1 LSDGWISTPALVRL
15 RDVLRPAPVRP
26 PSFRGIFRDDLPAR
40 AVYAESAGIA
50 RCVPR
55 AVAVP
60 ADAED
65 VIALVVW
72 AATAGVPLI
81 PRGSGSS
88 MAGGAVG
95 DGVIVDLGGFREMGP
110 IDIGGRRVRAGAGV
124 LCQALDRA
132 ARAAGL
138 RFPVDPSSAAFCTIG
153 GMASTN
159 AAGARTLKYG
169 AARGW
174 ITGLDCVFDDGSRA
188 TLRRGEAPPDVP
200 AIARFLRDVGRE
212 LRSKGATMVRPG
224 VRKESSGYG
233 VGHYAR
239 TGDVLD
245 LVVGS
250 EGTLAII
257 VGVEAALTP
266 TPEATAS
273 VLASFRSLDA
283 AVAGARLA
291 LEAGA
296 SACELLDRT
305 FLDVAREGGSVPVHA
320 DTEAVLMIEL
330 EAQTA
335 LTAETAA
342 RMLADVLRASGAV
355 DVALGLSPE
364 DEKALWALRHAASP
378 ILATLD
384 PSLASMQVIEDG
396 AVPPDRLA
404 DYVRGVRA
412 ILAANATRGVIFGH
426 AGDAHVHANVL
437 IDLRRE
443 DWRRRVEDILA
454 GVVALTTRLGG
465 TLSGEHGDGRL
476 RAPLLDESW
485 GRDATAVFARVK
497 HAFDPAGILNPGVKV
512 PLPGQR
518 AIDIVKY
525 DPALPPLP
533 PSAERVLDRV
543 VRRRDY
549 ARSRLEML
557 AEPD

>member
-1 LSDGWISTPALVRL
+1 LSDGWISTVALVRL
-15 RDVLRPAPVRP
+15 RDVLRPAPVKP

-60 ADAED
+60 ADADD

-95 DGVIVDLGGFREMGP
+95 DGVVVDLGGFREMGP
-110 IDIGGRRVRAGAGV
+110 IDLGLRRVRAGAGV

-132 ARAAGL
+132 ARATGL

-169 AARGW
+169 AARAW
-174 ITGLDCVFDDGSRA
+174 ITGLDCVFDDGSRV

-200 AIARFLRDVGRE
+200 AIARFLRDVASE
-212 LRSKGATMVRPG
+212 LRSKRATMVRPG
-224 VRKESSGYG
+224 VRKDSSGYG
-233 VGHYAR
+233 VAHYAQ

-273 VLASFRSLDA
+273 VLASFRSLDD
-283 AVAGARLA
+283 AVVGAGLA

-305 FLDVAREGGSVPVHA
+305 FLDVAREAGSVPVHA

-330 EAQTA
+330 EAHTA

-342 RMLADVLRASGAV
+342 RMLADALRASGAV

-364 DEKALWALRHAASP
+364 EEKALWALRHAASP

-426 AGDAHVHANVL
+426 AGDAHMHANVL
-437 IDLRRE
+437 IDLRRD

-454 GVVALTTRLGG
+454 GVVALTTQLGG

-533 PSAERVLDRV
+533 PAAERVLDRV
-543 VRRRDY
+543 VRRREY

-557 AEPD
+557 AEQD